1 MASNDTPQPKRV
13 QSSIQG
19 MSIGDER
26 KCLNQIY
33 RLASKDD
40 NAHIDPNWLLQN
52 GQTAGSFSLN
62 YVVGHYQKR
71 RSKMKQKADNK
82 CTITTTSID
91 PITESPVVAP
101 TAQAQ
106 QSQTMIDETT
116 TVESFTT
123 MIDETTP
130 IQCEEPA
137 TPKKP
142 KKKRAKKTI

>member
-1 MASNDTPQPKRV
+1 MASDDTPQPKRV
-13 QSSIQG
+13 QSSIKG

-40 NAHIDPNWLLQN
+40 NVCIDPNWLLQN

-71 RSKMKQKADNK
+71 RSKMQQKAATK

-91 PITESPVVAP
+91 PITENPVVAP
-101 TAQAQ
+101 TVQC
-106 QSQTMIDETT
+106 TKTEKNFCD
-116 TVESFTT
+116 

-130 IQCEEPA
+130 MEIAEPTPA

-142 KKKRAKKTI
+142 KRNRAKKTK